1 VRASG
6 WPARSTEPVRLY
18 LSSFRLGE
26 HPEHLVRLVG
36 AGARVAAIS
45 NAVDPVDAH
54 TEGGRREAVRAE
66 LEALGRL
73 GLAADELDLRDHVD
87 DPAGVRRALEPY
99 AGVWLRG
106 GNAFMLRA
114 VMRRSG
120 ADTVLVDLVR
130 QDTLVYAGYSAGP
143 CVLAPSLRGLEYCDD
158 PGAVERAYGLP
169 PVWDGL
175 GLIDYAF
182 VPHVDS
188 PGHPET
194 EQMAV
199 VTEHYRRD
207 GVPHR
212 TLRDG
217 QALVVE
223 GGVTILV

>member
-1 VRASG
+1 
-6 WPARSTEPVRLY
+6 VRLY
-18 LSSFRLGE
+18 LSSFRLGD
-26 HPEHLVRLVG
+26 HPEHLVGLVG

-54 TEGGRREAVRAE
+54 TEAGRREAARAE
-66 LEALGRL
+66 LDALGSL
-73 GLAADELDLRDHVD
+73 GLAVDELDLRDYVD

-114 VMRRSG
+114 MMRRSG

-130 QDTLVYAGYSAGP
+130 QDALVYAGYSAGP

-158 PGAVERAYGLP
+158 PGAVERAYGSP

-199 VTEHYRRD
+199 VTEHHRRH

-217 QALVVE
+217 QAIVVDGGITTLV
-223 GGVTILV
+223 

>member
-1 VRASG
+1 
-6 WPARSTEPVRLY
+6 VRLY
-18 LSSFRLGE
+18 LSSFRLGDR
-26 HPEHLVRLVG
+26 PEHLVRLLG

-45 NAVDPVDAH
+45 NAVDPVDPY
-54 TEGGRREAVRAE
+54 TEDDRRGAVRAE
-66 LEALGRL
+66 LDALGSL
-73 GLAADELDLRDHVD
+73 GLAADELDLRDYVD
-87 DPAGVRRALEPY
+87 DPVGVGRALEPY

-114 VMRRSG
+114 VMGRSG
-120 ADTVLVDLVR
+120 ADTVLVELVR
-130 QDTLVYAGYSAGP
+130 QDALVYAGYSAGP

-158 PGAVERAYGLP
+158 PGAVERAYGSA
-169 PVWDGL
+169 PVWEGL

-207 GVPHR
+207 DVPHR

-223 GGVTILV
+223 GGITTLV